1 MGKYSKAKLDRLA
14 LSFRNRK
21 HKEWL
26 LKYRRKLVRMRQE
39 ATLETAT
46 AGNSSRSS
54 DEAQELINDFALAAE
69 LAKIDDAI
77 KAVDEK
83 KVEKKD
89 NPASS

>member
-1 MGKYSKAKLDRLA
+1 
-14 LSFRNRK
+14 
-21 HKEWL
+21 
-26 LKYRRKLVRMRQE
+26 MRQE